1 MLTLSRTVRDGSA
14 VWNARARGWIRVM
27 HVDILLAMVI
37 FATVAFYLLGAG
49 VLNELGL
56 IPESSKMI
64 ENLSKMY
71 TEMLGPSSTPRP
83 SAGLASCNSNN
94 DLQTLVVK

>member
-14 VWNARARGWIRVM
+14 ARNARAKGWIRVM

-37 FATVAFYLLGAG
+37 YIFATVAFHLLGAG

-64 ENLSKMY
+64 ENL
-71 TEMLGPSSTPRP
+71 PRM
-83 SAGLASCNSNN
+83 
-94 DLQTLVVK
+94 